1 MYICLF
7 ESVLYSI
14 VMHVAYSPP
23 GKQPLA
29 VEVKVN
35 NNKIGLSKFE
45 GTSAT
50 CALTNTQFCQST
62 ICNLVFKCV
71 YKLNKSDNALV
82 KALLASSA
90 VYTSRMHSHW
100 RRLLYVHGA
109 SLSLTSQ

>member
-1 MYICLF
+1 MLRRAPL
-7 ESVLYSI
+7 ESSLLL
-14 VMHVAYSPP
+14 
-23 GKQPLA
+23 K
-29 VEVKVN
+29 VKVN

-62 ICNLVFKCV
+62 IRNRIFKFV
-71 YKLNKSDNALV
+71 YRLNKSDNALV